1 MLILASSSP
10 RRKIL
15 LKKVVEDF
23 SIIPS
28 GYDESLLHL
37 SPEALPLEE
46 SKMKAYE
53 VFARYPK
60 DEVLSCD
67 TVVVLHGR
75 ILGKPKDEEE
85 AIKMLLEEQGE
96 TQTVLSGY
104 TYIREGKEI
113 NRTVSTKVHFNL
125 LSLEQIKD
133 YVLTKKPL
141 DKAGAYGIQDDYP
154 LVKSI
159 EGSFDNVMGLPT
171 EDIIL
176 HVKPYILKK

>member
-23 SIIPS
+23 SVIPS

-53 VFARYPK
+53 VFSRFPN

-75 ILGKPKDEEE
+75 ILGKPKSEED
-85 AIKMLLEEQGE
+85 AIAMLLEEQGQ

-104 TYIREGKEI
+104 TYIRKGMEI
-113 NRTVSTKVHFNL
+113 TRTVSTKVHFSPL
-125 LSLEQIKD
+125 TLEQIRE
-133 YVLTKKPL
+133 YVWSKKPL

-176 HVKPYILKK
+176 HVKPYILRK